1 MCTKLCYL
9 KQSNLHM
16 RPPLVKRQPFPPP
29 PTHTPQ
35 SKHQNF
41 PSQRATMQAEGDC
54 HYAKISGNFGA
65 NVNGTVWPRWNFSV
79 KVVHLQKWSSLTCRS
94 GPTKNCRSVFRNCRF
109 QSRSS
114 SSLHTLVKMADSSD
128 VSVYECSVCM

>member
-1 MCTKLCYL
+1 
-9 KQSNLHM
+9 M

-41 PSQRATMQAEGDC
+41 PSQRATVQAEGDC

-65 NVNGTVWPRWNFSV
+65 NVNGTVWPRWKFSGQSSPPPE
-79 KVVHLQKWSSLTCRS
+79 VVLLDLSVRTDQKL
-94 GPTKNCRSVFRNCRF
+94 PFRF
-109 QSRSS
+109 QKLSFPVP
-114 SSLHTLVKMADSSD
+114 LQLVTTHTSQNGG
-128 VSVYECSVCM
+128 